1 MPRLLFNSYLH
12 GALTFVVF
20 LAISILSS
28 NMNFGFVA
36 ALLLSAVSSWFRPCY
51 MQFVYGAMLALT
63 LSGLVSLLVIDGSAA
78 IVMFPLLA
86 IVSATAVLGGWLIA
100 RLLLWIFSRLS

>member
-1 MPRLLFNSYLH
+1 MPRFLYNPYLH
-12 GALTFVVF
+12 GALTFAVF
-20 LAISILSS
+20 LALSTLSS
-28 NMNFGFVA
+28 NMNFGFVV

-51 MQFVYGAMLALT
+51 IQFVYGAMLALT

-86 IVSATAVLGGWLIA
+86 IVAATAVLGGWLIA
-100 RLLLWIFSRLS
+100 RVLLWIFSRLS